1 MERIRLTKNEKK
13 VLRLIADGQTA
24 CPAYIAA
31 DKYAA
36 AIWVLEQQGLIH
48 AAREEGG
55 GIVDARLTEKGRS
68 RIAADPRLCTPT
80 DWKWVITTVIAA
92 TGAIAAIVALFVACG
107 IIC

>member
-1 MERIRLTKNEKK
+1 MERIKLTRNEKK

-24 CPAYIAA
+24 CPAYIPTNEYSAA
-31 DKYAA
+31 V
-36 AIWVLEQQGLIH
+36 WGLEQQGLVH

-55 GIVDARLTEKGRS
+55 GIIDVRLTEKGRS

-92 TGAIAAIVALFVACG
+92 TGAIAAIVALFVSCG
-107 IIC
+107 II